1 MSNIILTIHLILALL
16 LISVVLMQRSDGGGF
31 GSTGGANGGLVSG
44 RSAATAITKLTW
56 FFATAFLLT
65 SITLTVISGK
75 KTISGSIIDD
85 EVQQDSLTIPLPT
98 DESLKSIEKSGAP
111 TLPPTNE

>member
-1 MSNIILTIHLILALL
+1 
-16 LISVVLMQRSDGGGF
+16 MQRSDGGGF
-31 GSTGGANGGLVSG
+31 GSAGGTNGGLVSG

-75 KTISGSIIDD
+75 KTISESIIDD
-85 EVQQDSLTIPLPT
+85 EVKQDSLTIPLPT
-98 DESLKSIEKSGAP
+98 DESLKSIEQSGAP
-111 TLPPTNE
+111 TLPPINE